1 VDNPNEPIFDTY
13 GRVGYLVN
21 RDDFYAFQPL
31 EVSDT
36 RISNWE
42 RTAPIGYKHTSL
54 NMELPTRKKD
64 DVVVNDEPSILQKNT
79 EDENNVSYNFLMINN
94 DVEAI
99 RRELLQNIDLMNEM
113 KTKPEKIPSTN
124 TNWYKHL
131 GIIYKVLTDNHSV
144 PVEYITKYIIY
155 HYLDTLSIKKK
166 LILVYY
172 LYKNES
178 FVPSDNIE
186 THLLQYF
193 DGKRISSSRYN
204 GIILGDE
211 KQIGIYI
218 QVRETR
224 QWKEVEANEKDEIMK
239 SLRSMI
245 VSQSKMQPFVG
256 FMHSHKNEATVF
268 KMKDL
273 TEKRN
278 NKGAYCNIY
287 GKLDI
292 VKRLNRVLVN
302 APYNQVVKE
311 YNKTDMVSI
320 MKPGTC
326 VLMEILLRYFT
337 DFDNTKN
344 GSKYFF
350 DLESARINDIPSLR
364 I

>member
-1 VDNPNEPIFDTY
+1 MP
-13 GRVGYLVN
+13 
-21 RDDFYAFQPL
+21 A
-31 EVSDT
+31 
-36 RISNWE
+36 
-42 RTAPIGYKHTSL
+42 
-54 NMELPTRKKD
+54 
-64 DVVVNDEPSILQKNT
+64 
-79 EDENNVSYNFLMINN
+79 
-94 DVEAI
+94 
-99 RRELLQNIDLMNEM
+99 
-113 KTKPEKIPSTN
+113 
-124 TNWYKHL
+124 
-131 GIIYKVLTDNHSV
+131 
-144 PVEYITKYIIY
+144 
-155 HYLDTLSIKKK
+155 
-166 LILVYY
+166 
-172 LYKNES
+172 
-178 FVPSDNIE
+178 DNIE

-224 QWKEVEANEKDEIMK
+224 QWKEVEASEKDEIMK

-311 YNKTDMVSI
+311 YNKTDKQIKYIKKQNEKLKLDKVQCNFCNKEMRKDS
-320 MKPGTC
+320 
-326 VLMEILLRYFT
+326 LNRH
-337 DFDNTKN
+337 NKN
-344 GSKYFF
+344 
-350 DLESARINDIPSLR
+350 IHNIH
-364 I
+364 